1 LTPARAALGCRQQQH
16 ARRGIARAGD
26 LSHGRMFMRTIRLG
40 FGGLVAAM
48 LAATPAL
55 AQQPLKIGL
64 LMPYTGQFTD
74 ASAQMDD
81 AIKLYV
87 KQHGDTVAG
96 RKLEFIRRDDG
107 GSPDVSKRMAREL
120 VVNDNVDILAGF
132 VITPE
137 ALAVSEVA
145 TEAKKLMVV
154 MNAATAIITTK
165 SPYIVRSSLTIP
177 QLNESFGTWAY
188 KSGIRKVY
196 TLVSDYAPGH
206 DAEASFQRGFKE
218 AGGEVV
224 GSLRIPLANPDF
236 SAFVQRIKDANPEA
250 IYIFVPGGAQ
260 PAALAKAMVERGM
273 DTSKIKILG
282 QGEITEENAIRGMG
296 DAALGVVTA
305 FHYDHNHDSKVN
317 KDYVAAYN
325 ADYKR
330 NPDFFATGGYDG
342 MHVIYEALKKTGGKS
357 DGDALVAAAKGL
369 AWESPRGPVS
379 IDPQTR
385 DIIQTVYFRKVE
397 KVGGALKNVEFEK
410 IENVKDPVKARMTQ

>member
-1 LTPARAALGCRQQQH
+1 MLNA
-16 ARRGIARAGD
+16 
-26 LSHGRMFMRTIRLG
+26 RLG
-40 FGGLVAAM
+40 FGAIVAAM
-48 LAATPAL
+48 LAAAPAL
-55 AQQPLKIGL
+55 AQQPLKVGL
-64 LMPYTGQFTD
+64 ILPYTGQFTD

-81 AIKLYV
+81 AIKLYI

-96 RKLEFIRRDDG
+96 RKIEIIRRDDG
-107 GSPDVSKRMAREL
+107 ASADVAKRMAREL
-120 VVNDNVDILAGF
+120 VVNDKVDILAGF
-132 VITPE
+132 AITPE
-137 ALAVSEVA
+137 ALAVAEVA
-145 TEAKKLMVV
+145 TEGKKLMVV

-165 SPYIVRSSLTIP
+165 SPYIVRASLTIP
-177 QLNESFGTWAY
+177 QVNESFGTWAA
-188 KSGIRKVY
+188 KSGIKKVY

-206 DAEASFQRGFKE
+206 DAEAAFTRGFKE
-218 AGGEVV
+218 AGGEIV
-224 GSLRIPLANPDF
+224 GTLRIPLANPDF

-296 DAALGVVTA
+296 EAALGVVTA
-305 FHYDHNHDSKVN
+305 FHYDYNHDSKLN
-317 KDYVAAYN
+317 KEYVAAFN

-330 NPDFFATGGYDG
+330 NPDFFSMGAYDG
-342 MHVIYEALKKTGGKS
+342 MHVIYEALKKTGGKT
-357 DGDALVAAAKGL
+357 DGDALVEAAKGL
-369 AWESPRGPVS
+369 KWESPRGPVS

-410 IENVKDPVKARMTQ
+410 IENVKDPVKARMTN